1 MARKRLPSSKKRT
14 KPRAAK
20 VTAAPAA
27 SPPTLA
33 SLLQEFLRTQRA
45 NNIGLNNVE
54 PLPPGTVGPELPL
67 NRQIFS
73 RLITAAATRGNT
85 GAVVWEAAGS
95 EIQVITGKVTVDLND
110 GLIFVNIP
118 VICDQI
124 PGGATIQVPFA
135 VGSATA
141 PAGLLVAT
149 EERPRGPDAII
160 AVWSEALVAFA
171 WELLMTVATQAAAAV
186 GTDTDRAALIPV
198 AITANSDAVILLTMA
213 RHAFDR
219 VIS

>member
-1 MARKRLPSSKKRT
+1 MARKRRPSSKKRT

-20 VTAAPAA
+20 DAAAPAA
-27 SPPTLA
+27 TPPTLA

-45 NNIGLNNVE
+45 NNIGLNTVQ

-85 GAVVWEAAGS
+85 GAVVWEAEGS
-95 EIQVITGKVTVDLND
+95 ELQVITGKVTVDLND
-110 GLIFVNIP
+110 GLIFLNIP
-118 VICDQI
+118 VTCDQVSD
-124 PGGATIQVPFA
+124 ATIQVPFA
-135 VGSATA
+135 VGSTTA

-149 EERPRGPDAII
+149 EERPRGPDAVI

-171 WELLMTVATQAAAAV
+171 WELLMTVATQAAAAI

-198 AITANSDAVILLTMA
+198 AITANSDAVFVLTMA
-213 RHAFDR
+213 RQAFDR

>member
-1 MARKRLPSSKKRT
+1 MARKRSPSSKRRT
-14 KPRAAK
+14 RPTAAK
-20 VTAAPAA
+20 DIAARATP
-27 SPPTLA
+27 SPTLS
-33 SLLQEFLRTQRA
+33 SLLQEFLRVERA
-45 NNIGLNNVE
+45 SNTGLSTGLSNVQ

-95 EIQVITGKVTVDLND
+95 ELQVITGKWTVDLND

-118 VICDQI
+118 VMCDQV
-124 PGGATIQVPFA
+124 PGATVQVPFA
-135 VGSATA
+135 VGSAGS

-149 EERPRGPDAII
+149 EARPRGPDAII

-171 WELLMTVATQAAAAV
+171 WELLMTVATQAAA
-186 GTDTDRAALIPV
+186 
-198 AITANSDAVILLTMA
+198 
-213 RHAFDR
+213 
-219 VIS
+219 